1 MWQNSLDLAMLY
13 YPIITM
19 LLLIIYVPQNGMDM
33 GIVNAG
39 CLPVY
44 DDIEPKLL
52 ELCENLLWNKDPEG
66 TEKLLIYAQVRPSEN
81 MKVLLCHTIYIVCVF
96 GTDDK

>member
-1 MWQNSLDLAMLY
+1 MTVIVLKIQFPLFLQAGL
-13 YPIITM
+13 
-19 LLLIIYVPQNGMDM
+19 DM

-52 ELCENLLWNKDPEG
+52 ETVGGFTLG
-66 TEKLLIYAQVRPSEN
+66 
-81 MKVLLCHTIYIVCVF
+81 
-96 GTDDK
+96 

>member
-1 MWQNSLDLAMLY
+1 
-13 YPIITM
+13 
-19 LLLIIYVPQNGMDM
+19 M

-52 ELCENLLWNKDPEG
+52 ELCENLLWNRDPEG
-66 TEKLLIYAQVRPSEN
+66 TEKLLVYAQVRFSLFCLSATTLSDTLN
-81 MKVLLCHTIYIVCVF
+81 NCSLDVF
-96 GTDDK
+96 TNFRFVASSGDDIERQEGCYCRFLEGRDN

>member
-1 MWQNSLDLAMLY
+1 
-13 YPIITM
+13 
-19 LLLIIYVPQNGMDM
+19 MDM

-52 ELCENLLWNKDPEG
+52 DLCESLIWAKDPDG
-66 TEKLLIYAQVRPSEN
+66 TEKMLAHAQVL
-81 MKVLLCHTIYIVCVF
+81 VLFFTSITC
-96 GTDDK
+96 